1 MTKADMVRDAA
12 KQRIGCPYVYGG
24 TGKICTP
31 TYRSA
36 RAVQYPQYANQI
48 ESNCPRLS
56 GKASSCVNCRWA
68 DPDTGEGKLCYDCA
82 QFSLACMAAAG
93 IPLVSGANSQWEKT
107 RYQERG
113 KIEDM
118 PRDEVSLVFR
128 QDNGRMAHVGV
139 YTGDG
144 RVIHARGHAYGVVEN
159 MLDEVRFTHYLIPTG
174 LYDGGLPT
182 LRRGNTGE
190 YVTLLQQVLNEHG
203 AQLEVDGKYG
213 SATEKAV
220 KAFQQANGLKEDGI
234 CGPKTWNA
242 IGPVKIPDD
251 HEPPEQ
257 ELPDQ
262 DDDAADVRVLP
273 LPRKDAEKILKA
285 LDYALNALKEVMSY
299 E

>member
-1 MTKADMVRDAA
+1 
-12 KQRIGCPYVYGG
+12 
-24 TGKICTP
+24 
-31 TYRSA
+31 
-36 RAVQYPQYANQI
+36 
-48 ESNCPRLS
+48 
-56 GKASSCVNCRWA
+56 
-68 DPDTGEGKLCYDCA
+68 
-82 QFSLACMAAAG
+82 MAAAG

-118 PRDEVSLVFR
+118 PRDKVALVFR

-174 LYDGGLPT
+174 LYDDGLPT

-190 YVTLLQQVLNEHG
+190 YVTLLQQVLNERG
-203 AQLEVDGKYG
+203 AQLELDGKFG

-220 KAFQQANGLKEDGI
+220 KAFQQANGLKADGI
-234 CGPKTWNA
+234 CGPKTWDA

-251 HEPPEQ
+251 HEPSEQ
-257 ELPDQ
+257 EMPDQ
-262 DDDAADVRVLP
+262 DDDAADLVV